1 MYIKANMFNFLW
13 HIATST
19 SLLCTFDYFLM
30 VYSVQQV
37 SYAPKARLRRER
49 EQLSIK
55 AITTKMSA

>member
-13 HIATST
+13 HIASST

-37 SYAPKARLRRER
+37 SYAPKGKT
-49 EQLSIK
+49 S
-55 AITTKMSA
+55 